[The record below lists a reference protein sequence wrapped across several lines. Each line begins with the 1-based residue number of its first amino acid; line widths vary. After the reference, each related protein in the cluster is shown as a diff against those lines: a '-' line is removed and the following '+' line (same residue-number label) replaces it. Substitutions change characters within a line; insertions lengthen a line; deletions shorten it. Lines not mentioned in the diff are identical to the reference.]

1 MIAKELLNPKS
12 IVICGVSSDVHKPG
26 GKALKNLLESPFKGQ
41 VYAVNPK
48 ETEVQGVKCYAKV
61 DDLPQVDCAILCI
74 AAKFCTQTV
83 DVLAKEKGTKGFI
96 IISAGFS
103 EENAEGAAIEKHI
116 VDTINSVGGSLIGPN
131 CTGFLNTNYAGCFD
145 TPIPT
150 LDPKGVDFI
159 TGSGATAV
167 FIKEY
172 GMSNGLKFNSVWAV
186 GNSAQLGIEDVL
198 EHLDETFDPER
209 SSRVIMLYMEK
220 IGDPQRLLKHSRSLI
235 NKGCHIAAIK
245 SGGSVAGSR
254 AASSHTGALATNDA
268 AVDALFRKAGIVR
281 CQNRQELT
289 TVCAVFMYPELK
301 GNRCAVVTHAG
312 GPAVML
318 TDVLS
323 NGGMEVPSLKEHPKA
338 PELLSKLFA
347 GSSVGNPIDFLATG
361 TAEQLGYILDAVEN
375 DFDEIDFSVVIFGSP
390 GLFSNKEVYDLLD
403 QKMRTCKKPIFPVL
417 PSIINVKEEIEDFI
431 AKGNINFP
439 EECVLGN
446 AICKIYNT
454 PKPKTGIVE
463 SLPIDKLIISP
474 ANEPANEPDKDAVA
488 AVAESIRQ
496 WGMLSPITVSPKD
509 GNYRVVAGA
518 KRVRAAA
525 LAGMKEIMAYIQE
538 DAAVSDQPDI
548 DVVRIRKT
556 VERCKDGYMEIADYN
571 ELLDAAGI
579 SRKKSVEVSNKED
592 ALAFAKEVG
601 CSKDVPLVM
610 KVVGPLHKSDVGGVT
625 LGVKDLDT
633 VAREFDRLI
642 VIPETYAVEMY
653 PMLDG
658 TDVYIGAIRDPKFG
672 HQVFFGLGGI
682 FIEVLKDVESVL
694 VPTNKEE
701 VLKKLKNLKGYKIL
715 EGVRGQEGVNLDLYA
730 DQIVRVSALVQ
741 AAPEIAEMDLNPLLG
756 NPRYVTAVDARIRLE
771 K

>member
-1 MIAKELLNPKS
+1 MIARELLNPKS
-12 IVICGVSSDVHKPG
+12 IVVCGASSDIHKPG
-26 GKALKNLLESPFKGQ
+26 GKALKNLLESPFRGP

-48 ETEVQGVKCYAKV
+48 ETMVQGVPCYASV
-61 DDLPQVDCAILCI
+61 NELPQVECAILCI
-74 AAKFCTQTV
+74 AAKFCAQTV
-83 DVLAKEKGTKGFI
+83 DVLAKEKGCKGFI

-103 EENAEGAAIEKHI
+103 EENHEGALIEKHI

-131 CTGFLNTNYAGCFD
+131 CTGFLNVNYAGCFD
-145 TPIPT
+145 TPIPN

-172 GMSNGLKFNSVWAV
+172 GISNGLKFNSVWAV

-198 EHLDETFDPER
+198 EHLDETFDPVN

-220 IGDPQRLLKHSRSLI
+220 IGDPQRLLKHSRNLI

-245 SGGSVAGSR
+245 SGGSAAGSR

-281 CQNRQELT
+281 CHNRQELT
-289 TVCAVFMYPELK
+289 TVCGVFMYPEIK
-301 GNRCAVVTHAG
+301 GKRCAVITHAG

-323 NGGMEVPSLKEHPKA
+323 NGGMEVPPLKDHPA
-338 PELLSKLFA
+338 SPALLAKLFG

-361 TAEQLGYILDAVEN
+361 TAEQLGYIIDTVEN
-375 DFDEIDFSVVIFGSP
+375 EYTDIDFSVVIFGSP

-403 QKMRTCKKPIFPVL
+403 EKMKTCKKPIFPVL
-417 PSIINVKEEIEDFI
+417 PSIINVKDEINDFI
-431 AKGNINFP
+431 AKGRINFP

-446 AICKIYNT
+446 AICKIYHT
-454 PKPKTGIVE
+454 PKPQPEHVE
-463 SLPIDKLIISP
+463 LP
-474 ANEPANEPDKDAVA
+474 E
-488 AVAESIRQ
+488 
-496 WGMLSPITVSPKD
+496 
-509 GNYRVVAGA
+509 
-518 KRVRAAA
+518 
-525 LAGMKEIMAYIQE
+525 
-538 DAAVSDQPDI
+538 I
-548 DVVRIRKT
+548 DVARIRKT
-556 VERCKDGYMEIADYN
+556 IDRCKSGYLEIADYN

-579 SRKKSVEVSNKED
+579 SRKKSVEVSKKED

-633 VAREFDRLI
+633 VAKEFDRLI

-658 TDVYIGAIRDPKFG
+658 TDVYIGAIKDAKFG
-672 HQVFFGLGGI
+672 HQIFFGLGGI
-682 FIEVLKDVESVL
+682 FIEVLKDVQSALAPITADEA
-694 VPTNKEE
+694 KEM
-701 VLKKLKNLKGYKIL
+701 LKQLKGYKIL
-715 EGVRGQEGVNLDLYA
+715 QGVRGQEGVNLDLYA
-730 DQIVRVSALVQ
+730 DQVARVSALVQ

-756 NPRYVTAVDARIRLE
+756 NPRYVTAVDARIRIE

>member
-1 MIAKELLNPKS
+1 MIAKELLNPRS
-12 IVICGVSSDVHKPG
+12 IVICGASSDVHKPG
-26 GKALKNLLESPFKGQ
+26 GKSLKNLLESPFKGQ

-74 AAKFCTQTV
+74 AAKFCAQTV
-83 DVLAKEKGTKGFI
+83 DVLAKEKGCKGFI
-96 IISAGFS
+96 IVSAGFS
-103 EENAEGAAIEKHI
+103 EESHEGAEIEKHI

-131 CTGFLNTNYAGCFD
+131 CTGFLNVNYAGCFD
-145 TPIPT
+145 TPIPP

-198 EHLDETFDPER
+198 EHLDETFDPEK
-209 SSRVIMLYMEK
+209 SSHVIMLYMEK

-245 SGGSVAGSR
+245 SGGSAAGSR

-289 TVCAVFMYPELK
+289 TVCGVFMYPELK
-301 GNRCAVVTHAG
+301 GKRCAVITHAG

-323 NGGMEVPSLKEHPKA
+323 NGGMEVPSLKDHPA
-338 PELLSKLFA
+338 SPALLEKLFG

-361 TAEQLGYILDAVEN
+361 TAEQLGYIIDTVEN
-375 DFDEIDFSVVIFGSP
+375 EYTDIDFSVVIFGSP

-417 PSIINVKEEIEDFI
+417 PSIINVKDEINDFI

-446 AICKIYNT
+446 AIVKVYNT
-454 PKPKTGIVE
+454 PKPQPENVE
-463 SLPIDKLIISP
+463 LP
-474 ANEPANEPDKDAVA
+474 A
-488 AVAESIRQ
+488 
-496 WGMLSPITVSPKD
+496 
-509 GNYRVVAGA
+509 
-518 KRVRAAA
+518 
-525 LAGMKEIMAYIQE
+525 
-538 DAAVSDQPDI
+538 I
-548 DVVRIRKT
+548 DVARIRKT
-556 VERCKDGYMEIADYN
+556 VERCKNGYMEIADYN

-579 SRKKSVEVSNKED
+579 SRKKSVEVSKKED

-633 VAREFDRLI
+633 VAKEFDRLI

-658 TDVYIGAIRDPKFG
+658 TDVYIGAIRDEKFG
-672 HQVFFGLGGI
+672 HQIFFGLGGI
-682 FIEVLKDVESVL
+682 FIEVLKDVQSALAPITAAEA
-694 VPTNKEE
+694 KEM
-701 VLKKLKNLKGYKIL
+701 LKQLKGYKIL

-730 DQIVRVSALVQ
+730 EQVARVSALVQ

>member
-1 MIAKELLNPKS
+1 MIAKELLNPRS
-12 IVICGVSSDVHKPG
+12 IVICGASSDIHKPG
-26 GKALKNLLESPFKGQ
+26 GKSLKNLLESPFKGQ
-41 VYAVNPK
+41 IYAVNPK

-61 DDLPQVDCAILCI
+61 DDLPQVDCALLCI
-74 AAKFCTQTV
+74 AAKFCAQTV
-83 DVLAKEKGTKGFI
+83 DVLAKEKGCKGFI

-103 EENAEGAAIEKHI
+103 EESHEGALIEKHI

-131 CTGFLNTNYAGCFD
+131 CTGFLNVNYAGCFD
-145 TPIPT
+145 TPIPP
-150 LDPKGVDFI
+150 LNPKGVDFI

-172 GMSNGLKFNSVWAV
+172 GMSNGLQFNSVWAV

-198 EHLDETFDPER
+198 EHLDETFDPEK

-245 SGGSVAGSR
+245 SGGSAAGQR

-281 CQNRQELT
+281 CHNRQELT
-289 TVCAVFMYPELK
+289 TVCGVFMHPEIK
-301 GNRCAVVTHAG
+301 GKRCAVITHAG

-323 NGGMEVPSLKEHPKA
+323 NGGMEVPSLKDHPA
-338 PELLSKLFA
+338 IPALLEKLFG

-361 TAEQLGYILDAVEN
+361 TAEQLGYIIDTVEN
-375 DFDEIDFSVVIFGSP
+375 EYNEIDFSVVIFGSP

-403 QKMRTCKKPIFPVL
+403 QKMKTCKKPIFPVL
-417 PSIINVKEEIEDFI
+417 PSIINVKDEIEDFI
-431 AKGNINFP
+431 AKGRINFP

-446 AICKIYNT
+446 AICKVYNT
-454 PKPKTGIVE
+454 PKPQPEHVE
-463 SLPIDKLIISP
+463 LPK
-474 ANEPANEPDKDAVA
+474 
-488 AVAESIRQ
+488 
-496 WGMLSPITVSPKD
+496 
-509 GNYRVVAGA
+509 
-518 KRVRAAA
+518 
-525 LAGMKEIMAYIQE
+525 
-538 DAAVSDQPDI
+538 I
-548 DVVRIRKT
+548 DVARIRKT
-556 VERCKDGYMEIADYN
+556 IDRCKDGYLEIADYN

-579 SRKKSVEVSNKED
+579 SRKKSVEVSKKED

-601 CSKDVPLVM
+601 CGKDTPLVM

-633 VAREFDRLI
+633 VSKEFDRLMAI
-642 VIPETYAVEMY
+642 KDTYAVEMY

-658 TDVYIGAIRDPKFG
+658 TDVYIGAIKDPKFG
-672 HQVFFGLGGI
+672 HQIFFGLGGI
-682 FIEVLKDVESVL
+682 FIEVLKDVQSALAPITADEA
-694 VPTNKEE
+694 KEM
-701 VLKKLKNLKGYKIL
+701 LKQLKGYKIL
-715 EGVRGQEGVNLDLYA
+715 QGVRGQEGVNLDLYA
-730 DQIVRVSALVQ
+730 DQVARVSALVQ

-756 NPRYVTAVDARIRLE
+756 NPRYVTAVDARIRIE

>member
-1 MIAKELLNPKS
+1 MINPKLLNPQS
-12 IVICGVSSDVHKPG
+12 IVVCGASSDIHKPG
-26 GKALKNLLESPFKGQ
+26 GKALKNLLESAFNGQ

-74 AAKFCTQTV
+74 AAKFCAQTV
-83 DVLAKEKGTKGFI
+83 DVLTQQKGTKGFI

-103 EENAEGAAIEKHI
+103 EENEEGAAIEKHI
-116 VDTINSVGGSLIGPN
+116 VDAINAVGGSLIGPN
-131 CTGFLNTNYAGCFD
+131 CTGFLNTNYSGCFD
-145 TPIPT
+145 TPIPK

-198 EHLDETFDPER
+198 EHLDESFDPEK
-209 SSRVIMLYMEK
+209 SSHVIMLYMEK
-220 IGDPQRLLKHSRSLI
+220 IGDPMRLLKHSRSLI

-245 SGGSVAGSR
+245 SGGSAAGSR

-268 AVDALFRKAGIVR
+268 AVDALFQKAGIVR

-289 TVCAVFMYPELK
+289 TVCGVFMHPEIK
-301 GNRCAVVTHAG
+301 GNRCAVITHAG

-323 NGGMEVPSLKEHPKA
+323 NGGIEVPPLKDHPA
-338 PELLSKLFA
+338 SPALLAKLFG

-361 TAEQLGYILDAVEN
+361 TAEQLGYIIDTVEN
-375 DFDEIDFSVVIFGSP
+375 EYDEIDFSVVIFGSP

-403 QKMRTCKKPIFPVL
+403 EKMKTCKKPIFPVL
-417 PSIINVKEEIEDFI
+417 PSIINVKQEIEDFI
-431 AKGNINFP
+431 AKGRINFP

-446 AICKIYNT
+446 ALVKVYNT
-454 PKPKTGIVE
+454 PKPQPEHVE
-463 SLPIDKLIISP
+463 LPQVD
-474 ANEPANEPDKDAVA
+474 VA
-488 AVAESIRQ
+488 
-496 WGMLSPITVSPKD
+496 
-509 GNYRVVAGA
+509 
-518 KRVRAAA
+518 
-525 LAGMKEIMAYIQE
+525 
-538 DAAVSDQPDI
+538 
-548 DVVRIRKT
+548 RIRAT
-556 VERCKDGYMEIADYN
+556 VDRCKDGYMEIADYN

-579 SRKKSVEVSNKED
+579 SRKKSVEVSKKED

-633 VAREFDRLI
+633 VAKEFDRLI

-658 TDVYIGAIRDPKFG
+658 TDVYIGAIRDDKFG
-672 HQVFFGLGGI
+672 HQIFFGLGGI
-682 FIEVLKDVESVL
+682 FIEVLKDVQSALAPITAAEA
-694 VPTNKEE
+694 KEM
-701 VLKKLKNLKGYKIL
+701 LTKLRGYKIL
-715 EGVRGQEGVNLDLYA
+715 QGVRGQEPVNLDLYA
-730 DQIVRVSALVQ
+730 DQIARVSALVQ

>member
-1 MIAKELLNPKS
+1 MINPKLLNPQS
-12 IVICGVSSDVHKPG
+12 IVVCGASSDIHKPG
-26 GKALKNLLESPFKGQ
+26 GKSLKNLLESPFKGQ
-41 VYAVNPK
+41 IYAVNPK

-74 AAKFCTQTV
+74 AAKFCAQTV
-83 DVLAKEKGTKGFI
+83 DVLAKEKGCRGFI
-96 IISAGFS
+96 IVSAGFS
-103 EENAEGAAIEKHI
+103 EESHEGAEIEKHI

-131 CTGFLNTNYAGCFD
+131 CTGFLNVNYAGCFD

-150 LDPKGVDFI
+150 LDPHGVDFI

-198 EHLDETFDPER
+198 EHLDETFDPEK

-220 IGDPQRLLKHSRSLI
+220 IGDPQRLLKHSRNLI

-245 SGGSVAGSR
+245 SGGSAAGSR

-268 AVDALFRKAGIVR
+268 AVDALFQKAGIVR
-281 CQNRQELT
+281 CHNRQELT
-289 TVCAVFMYPELK
+289 TVCGVFMHPEIK
-301 GNRCAVVTHAG
+301 GKRCAVITHAG

-323 NGGMEVPSLKEHPKA
+323 NGGMEVPSLKDHPA
-338 PELLSKLFA
+338 SPALLAKLFG

-361 TAEQLGYILDAVEN
+361 TAEQLGYIIDTVEN
-375 DFDEIDFSVVIFGSP
+375 EYTDIDFSVVIFGSP

-403 QKMRTCKKPIFPVL
+403 EKMKTCKKPIFPVL
-417 PSIINVKEEIEDFI
+417 PSIINVKDEINDFI
-431 AKGNINFP
+431 AKGRINFP

-446 AICKIYNT
+446 AICKVYNT
-454 PKPKTGIVE
+454 PKPQPEHVE
-463 SLPIDKLIISP
+463 LP
-474 ANEPANEPDKDAVA
+474 
-488 AVAESIRQ
+488 Q
-496 WGMLSPITVSPKD
+496 
-509 GNYRVVAGA
+509 
-518 KRVRAAA
+518 
-525 LAGMKEIMAYIQE
+525 
-538 DAAVSDQPDI
+538 I
-548 DVVRIRKT
+548 DVARIRKT
-556 VERCKDGYMEIADYN
+556 IDKCDNGYMEIADYN

-579 SRKKSVEVSNKED
+579 SRKKSVEVSQKED

-625 LGVKDLDT
+625 LNVKDLDT
-633 VAREFDRLI
+633 VSKEFDRLMAI
-642 VIPETYAVEMY
+642 KDTYAVEMY

-658 TDVYIGAIRDPKFG
+658 TDVYIGAIRDDKFG
-672 HQVFFGLGGI
+672 HQIFFGLGGI
-682 FIEVLKDVESVL
+682 FIEVLKDVQSALAPITADEA
-694 VPTNKEE
+694 KEM
-701 VLKKLKNLKGYKIL
+701 LTKLRGYKIL
-715 EGVRGQEGVNLDLYA
+715 QGVRGQEAVNIDLYA
-730 DQIVRVSALVQ
+730 DQIARISALVQ

>member
-1 MIAKELLNPKS
+1 MINPKLLNPQS
-12 IVICGVSSDVHKPG
+12 IVVCGASSDIHKPG
-26 GKALKNLLESPFKGQ
+26 GKALKNLLESAFKGQ

-74 AAKFCTQTV
+74 AAKFCAQTV
-83 DVLAKEKGTKGFI
+83 DVLTQQKGTKGFI

-103 EENAEGAAIEKHI
+103 EENEEGAAIEKHI
-116 VDTINSVGGSLIGPN
+116 VDAINAVGGSLIGPN
-131 CTGFLNTNYAGCFD
+131 CTGFLNTNYSGCFD
-145 TPIPT
+145 TPIPK

-198 EHLDETFDPER
+198 EHLDESFDPEK
-209 SSRVIMLYMEK
+209 SSHVIMLYMEK

-245 SGGSVAGSR
+245 SGGSAAGSR

-268 AVDALFRKAGIVR
+268 AVDALFQKAGIVR

-289 TVCAVFMYPELK
+289 TVCGVFMHPELK
-301 GNRCAVVTHAG
+301 GKRCAVITHAG

-323 NGGMEVPSLKEHPKA
+323 NGGMEVPPLKDHPA
-338 PELLSKLFA
+338 SPALLAKLFG

-361 TAEQLGYILDAVEN
+361 TAEQLGYIIDTVEN
-375 DFDEIDFSVVIFGSP
+375 EYDEIDFSVVIFGSP

-403 QKMRTCKKPIFPVL
+403 EKMKTCKKPIFPVL
-417 PSIINVKEEIEDFI
+417 PSIINVKDEINDFI
-431 AKGNINFP
+431 AKGRINFP

-446 AICKIYNT
+446 ALVKVYNT
-454 PKPKTGIVE
+454 PKPQPEHVE
-463 SLPIDKLIISP
+463 LPKVD
-474 ANEPANEPDKDAVA
+474 VA
-488 AVAESIRQ
+488 
-496 WGMLSPITVSPKD
+496 
-509 GNYRVVAGA
+509 
-518 KRVRAAA
+518 
-525 LAGMKEIMAYIQE
+525 
-538 DAAVSDQPDI
+538 
-548 DVVRIRKT
+548 RIRAT
-556 VERCKDGYMEIADYN
+556 VDRCKDGYMEIADYN

-579 SRKKSVEVSNKED
+579 SRKKSVEVSKKED

-633 VAREFDRLI
+633 VAKEFDRLI

-672 HQVFFGLGGI
+672 HQIFFGLGGI
-682 FIEVLKDVESVL
+682 FIEVLKDVQSALAPITAAEA
-694 VPTNKEE
+694 KEM
-701 VLKKLKNLKGYKIL
+701 LTKLRGYKIL
-715 EGVRGQEGVNLDLYA
+715 QGVRGQEPVNLDLYA
-730 DQIVRVSALVQ
+730 DQIARVSALVQ

>member
-1 MIAKELLNPKS
+1 MIAKELLNPRS
-12 IVICGVSSDVHKPG
+12 IVICGASSDIHKPG
-26 GKALKNLLESPFKGQ
+26 GKALKNLLESNFKGP

-48 ETEVQGVKCYAKV
+48 ETEVQGIKCFTKV
-61 DDLPQVDCAILCI
+61 EDLPQVDCAILCI
-74 AAKFCTQTV
+74 AAKFCAQTV
-83 DVLAKEKGTKGFI
+83 DVLTQQKGTKGFI
-96 IISAGFS
+96 IVSAGFS

-116 VDTINSVGGSLIGPN
+116 VDSINA
-131 CTGFLNTNYAGCFD
+131 FLNTNYSGCFD
-145 TPIPT
+145 TPIPK

-172 GMSNGLKFNSVWAV
+172 GMTNGLKFNSVWAV

-198 EHLDETFDPER
+198 EHLDETFDPEK
-209 SSRVIMLYMEK
+209 SSHVIMLYMEK
-220 IGDPQRLLKHSRSLI
+220 VGDPQRLLKHSRSLI

-245 SGGSVAGSR
+245 SGGSAAGSR

-289 TVCAVFMYPELK
+289 TVCGVFMYPEIK
-301 GNRCAVVTHAG
+301 GNRCAVITHAG

-323 NGGMEVPSLKEHPKA
+323 NNGIEVPSLKEHPA
-338 PELLSKLFA
+338 SPALLEKLFG

-361 TAEQLGYILDAVEN
+361 TAEQLGYIIDTVEN
-375 DFDEIDFSVVIFGSP
+375 EYTDIDFSVVIFGSP
-390 GLFSNKEVYDLLD
+390 GLFSNREVYALLNE
-403 QKMRTCKKPIFPVL
+403 KMKTCKKPIFPVL
-417 PSIINVKEEIEDFI
+417 PSIINVKDEIQEFI
-431 AKGNINFP
+431 DMGNINFP

-446 AICKIYNT
+446 AICKVYNT
-454 PKPKTGIVE
+454 PKPQPENVE
-463 SLPIDKLIISP
+463 QP
-474 ANEPANEPDKDAVA
+474 A
-488 AVAESIRQ
+488 
-496 WGMLSPITVSPKD
+496 
-509 GNYRVVAGA
+509 
-518 KRVRAAA
+518 
-525 LAGMKEIMAYIQE
+525 
-538 DAAVSDQPDI
+538 I
-548 DVVRIRKT
+548 DVARIRKT
-556 VERCKDGYMEIADYN
+556 VDRCKDGYMEIADYN

-579 SRKKSVEVSNKED
+579 SRKKSVEVSKVED
-592 ALAFAKEVG
+592 AIAFAKEVG

-625 LGVKDLDT
+625 LGVKDLAT
-633 VAREFDRLI
+633 VEKEFNRLI

-672 HQVFFGLGGI
+672 HQIFFGLGGI
-682 FIEVLKDVESVL
+682 FIEVLKDVQSALAPISAAEA
-694 VPTNKEE
+694 KEA
-701 VLKKLKNLKGYKIL
+701 LTKLRGYKIL
-715 EGVRGQEGVNLDLYA
+715 QGVRGQEAVNLDLYA
-730 DQIVRVSALVQ
+730 DQIARVSALVQ

>member
-12 IVICGVSSDVHKPG
+12 IVVCGASSDIHKPG
-26 GKALKNLLESPFKGQ
+26 GKALKNLLESPFEGP

-74 AAKFCTQTV
+74 AAKFCAQTV
-83 DVLAKEKGTKGFI
+83 DVLALQKGCKGFI

-103 EENAEGAAIEKHI
+103 EESHEGALVEQHI

-131 CTGFLNTNYAGCFD
+131 CTGFLNVNYAGCFD

-150 LDPKGVDFI
+150 LDPHGVDFI

-172 GMSNGLKFNSVWAV
+172 GISNGLKFNSVWAV

-198 EHLDETFDPER
+198 EHLDETFDPEK

-220 IGDPQRLLKHSRSLI
+220 IGDPQRLLKHSRNLI

-245 SGGSVAGSR
+245 SGGSAAGSR

-281 CQNRQELT
+281 CHNRQELT
-289 TVCAVFMYPELK
+289 TVCGVFMYPEIK
-301 GNRCAVVTHAG
+301 GNRCAVITHAG

-323 NGGMEVPSLKEHPKA
+323 DGGMEVPSLKDHPA
-338 PELLSKLFA
+338 SPALLAKLFG

-361 TAEQLGYILDAVEN
+361 TAEQLGYIIDTVEN
-375 DFDEIDFSVVIFGSP
+375 EYDEIDFSVVIFGSP

-403 QKMRTCKKPIFPVL
+403 EKMKTCKKPIFPVL
-417 PSIINVKEEIEDFI
+417 PSIINVKDEINDFI
-431 AKGNINFP
+431 AKGRINFP
-439 EECVLGN
+439 EECVLGH
-446 AICKIYNT
+446 ALCKVYNT
-454 PKPKTGIVE
+454 PKPQPEHVE
-463 SLPIDKLIISP
+463 LP
-474 ANEPANEPDKDAVA
+474 
-488 AVAESIRQ
+488 Q
-496 WGMLSPITVSPKD
+496 
-509 GNYRVVAGA
+509 
-518 KRVRAAA
+518 
-525 LAGMKEIMAYIQE
+525 
-538 DAAVSDQPDI
+538 I
-548 DVVRIRKT
+548 DVARIRRT
-556 VERCKDGYMEIADYN
+556 IDRCKSGYLEIADYN

-579 SRKKSVEVSNKED
+579 SRKKSVEVSKKED

-633 VAREFDRLI
+633 VAKEFDRLI

-658 TDVYIGAIRDPKFG
+658 TDVYIGAIKDAKFG

-682 FIEVLKDVESVL
+682 FIEVLKDVQSALAPITAGEA
-694 VPTNKEE
+694 KEM
-701 VLKKLKNLKGYKIL
+701 LKQLKGYKIL
-715 EGVRGQEGVNLDLYA
+715 QGVRGQEGVNLDLYA
-730 DQIVRVSALVQ
+730 DQVARVSALVQ

-756 NPRYVTAVDARIRLE
+756 NPRYVTAVDARIRIE

>member
-1 MIAKELLNPKS
+1 
-12 IVICGVSSDVHKPG
+12 
-26 GKALKNLLESPFKGQ
+26 
-41 VYAVNPK
+41 
-48 ETEVQGVKCYAKV
+48 VKCYAKV

-74 AAKFCTQTV
+74 AAKFCAQTV
-83 DVLAKEKGTKGFI
+83 DVLAKEKGCKGFI
-96 IISAGFS
+96 IVSAGFS
-103 EENAEGAAIEKHI
+103 EESHEGAEVEKHI

-131 CTGFLNTNYAGCFD
+131 CTGFLNVNYAGCFD

-150 LDPKGVDFI
+150 LDPHGVDFI

-172 GMSNGLKFNSVWAV
+172 GISNGLKFNSVWAV

-198 EHLDETFDPER
+198 EHLDETFDPVK

-245 SGGSVAGSR
+245 SGGSAAGSR

-281 CQNRQELT
+281 CHNRQELT
-289 TVCAVFMYPELK
+289 TVCGVFMHPEIK
-301 GNRCAVVTHAG
+301 GKRCAVITHAG

-323 NGGMEVPSLKEHPKA
+323 NGGMEVPSLKDHPA
-338 PELLSKLFA
+338 SPALLAKLFG

-361 TAEQLGYILDAVEN
+361 TAEQLGYIIDTVEN
-375 DFDEIDFSVVIFGSP
+375 EYDEIDFSVVIFGSP

-403 QKMRTCKKPIFPVL
+403 EKMKTCKKPIFPVL
-417 PSIINVKEEIEDFI
+417 PSIINVKDEINDFI
-431 AKGNINFP
+431 AKGRINFP

-446 AICKIYNT
+446 ALCKVYNT
-454 PKPKTGIVE
+454 PKPQPEHVE
-463 SLPIDKLIISP
+463 LPK
-474 ANEPANEPDKDAVA
+474 
-488 AVAESIRQ
+488 
-496 WGMLSPITVSPKD
+496 
-509 GNYRVVAGA
+509 
-518 KRVRAAA
+518 
-525 LAGMKEIMAYIQE
+525 
-538 DAAVSDQPDI
+538 I
-548 DVVRIRKT
+548 DVARIRKT
-556 VERCKDGYMEIADYN
+556 IDRCKSGYLEIADYN

-579 SRKKSVEVSNKED
+579 SRKKSVEVSKKED

-633 VAREFDRLI
+633 VAKEFDRLI

-658 TDVYIGAIRDPKFG
+658 TDVYIGAIKDAKFG
-672 HQVFFGLGGI
+672 HQIFFGLGGI
-682 FIEVLKDVESVL
+682 FIEVLKDVQSALAPITADEA
-694 VPTNKEE
+694 KEM
-701 VLKKLKNLKGYKIL
+701 LKQLKGYKIL
-715 EGVRGQEGVNLDLYA
+715 QGVRGQEGVNLDLYA
-730 DQIVRVSALVQ
+730 DQVARVSALVQ

-756 NPRYVTAVDARIRLE
+756 NPRYVTAVDARIRIE

>member
-1 MIAKELLNPKS
+1 M
-12 IVICGVSSDVHKPG
+12 VCGASSDIHKPG
-26 GKALKNLLESPFKGQ
+26 GKALKNLLESNFKGP

-48 ETEVQGVKCYAKV
+48 ETEVQGIKCYAKV
-61 DDLPQVDCAILCI
+61 EDLPQVDCAILCI
-74 AAKFCTQTV
+74 AAKFCAQTV
-83 DVLAKEKGTKGFI
+83 DVLTQQKGTKGFI
-96 IISAGFS
+96 IVSAGFS

-116 VDTINSVGGSLIGPN
+116 VDSINAVGGSLIGPN
-131 CTGFLNTNYAGCFD
+131 CTGFLNTNYSGCFD
-145 TPIPT
+145 TPIPK

-172 GMSNGLKFNSVWAV
+172 GMTNGLKFNSVWAV

-198 EHLDETFDPER
+198 EHLDETFDPEK
-209 SSRVIMLYMEK
+209 SSHVIMLYMEK
-220 IGDPQRLLKHSRSLI
+220 VGDPQRLLKHSRSLI

-245 SGGSVAGSR
+245 SGGSAAGSR

-289 TVCAVFMYPELK
+289 TVCGVFMYPEIK
-301 GNRCAVVTHAG
+301 GNRCAVITHAG

-323 NGGMEVPSLKEHPKA
+323 NNGIEVPSLKEHPA
-338 PELLSKLFA
+338 SPALLEKLFG

-361 TAEQLGYILDAVEN
+361 TAEQLGYIIDTVEN
-375 DFDEIDFSVVIFGSP
+375 EYTDIDFSVVIFGSP
-390 GLFSNKEVYDLLD
+390 GLFSNREVYALLNE
-403 QKMRTCKKPIFPVL
+403 KMKTCKKPIFPVL
-417 PSIINVKEEIEDFI
+417 PSIINVKDEIQEFI
-431 AKGNINFP
+431 DMGNINFP

-446 AICKIYNT
+446 AICKVYNT
-454 PKPKTGIVE
+454 PKPQPENVE
-463 SLPIDKLIISP
+463 QP
-474 ANEPANEPDKDAVA
+474 A
-488 AVAESIRQ
+488 
-496 WGMLSPITVSPKD
+496 
-509 GNYRVVAGA
+509 
-518 KRVRAAA
+518 
-525 LAGMKEIMAYIQE
+525 
-538 DAAVSDQPDI
+538 I
-548 DVVRIRKT
+548 DVARIRKT
-556 VERCKDGYMEIADYN
+556 VDRCKDGYMEIADYN

-579 SRKKSVEVSNKED
+579 SRKKSVEVSKVED
-592 ALAFAKEVG
+592 AIAFAKEVG

-625 LGVKDLDT
+625 LGVKDLAT
-633 VAREFDRLI
+633 VEKEFNRLI

-672 HQVFFGLGGI
+672 HQIFFGLGGI
-682 FIEVLKDVESVL
+682 FIEVLKDVQSALAPISAAEA
-694 VPTNKEE
+694 KEA
-701 VLKKLKNLKGYKIL
+701 LTKLRGYKIL
-715 EGVRGQEGVNLDLYA
+715 QGVRGQEAVNLDLYA
-730 DQIVRVSALVQ
+730 DQIARVSALVQ

>member
-1 MIAKELLNPKS
+1 MIAKELLNPRS
-12 IVICGVSSDVHKPG
+12 IVICGASSDIHKPG
-26 GKALKNLLESPFKGQ
+26 GKSLKNLLESPFKGKI
-41 VYAVNPK
+41 YAVNPK

-61 DDLPQVDCAILCI
+61 DDLPEQVDCALLCI
-74 AAKFCTQTV
+74 AAKFCAQTV
-83 DVLAKEKGTKGFI
+83 DVLAKEKGCKGFI

-103 EENAEGAAIEKHI
+103 EESHEGAEIEKHI

-131 CTGFLNTNYAGCFD
+131 CTGFLNVNYAGCFD
-145 TPIPT
+145 TPIPP

-198 EHLDETFDPER
+198 EHLDETFDPEK
-209 SSRVIMLYMEK
+209 SSHVIMLYMEK
-220 IGDPQRLLKHSRSLI
+220 IGDPQRLLNHSRSLI

-245 SGGSVAGSR
+245 SGNSAAGSR
-254 AASSHTGALATNDA
+254 AASSHTGALATSDV

-281 CQNRQELT
+281 CYNRQELT
-289 TVCAVFMYPELK
+289 TVCGVFMHPEIK

-323 NGGMEVPSLKEHPKA
+323 NGGMEVPSLKEHPASKA
-338 PELLSKLFA
+338 LLEKLFP

-375 DFDEIDFSVVIFGSP
+375 DYTDIDFSVVIFGSP

-403 QKMRTCKKPIFPVL
+403 EKMKTCKKPIFPVL
-417 PSIINVKEEIEDFI
+417 PSIINVKDEINDFI
-431 AKGNINFP
+431 AKGRINFP

-446 AICKIYNT
+446 AICKVYNT
-454 PKPKTGIVE
+454 PKPKMGNIE
-463 SLPIDKLIISP
+463 DLPIDKIMVSP
-474 ANEPANEPDKDAVA
+474 TDEPDKAEVA
-488 AVAESIRQ
+488 EVAESIREF
-496 WGMLSPITVSPKD
+496 GMLTPITVSPVD
-509 GNYRVVAGA
+509 GGYRLVKGI
-518 KRVRAAA
+518 KRLRAAS
-525 LAGMKEIMAYIQE
+525 LNGMTKIAAYVQE
-538 DAAVSDQPDI
+538 GLVAVDIPDI
-548 DVVRIRKT
+548 DVARIRRT
-556 VERCKDGYMEIADYN
+556 IDRCQSGYLEIADYN

-579 SRKKSVEVSNKED
+579 SRKKSVEVSKKED
-592 ALAFAKEVG
+592 AIAFAKEVG

-625 LGVKDLDT
+625 LNVKDLDT
-633 VAREFDRLI
+633 VSKEFDRLMAI
-642 VIPETYAVEMY
+642 KDTYAVEMY

-658 TDVYIGAIRDPKFG
+658 TDVYIGAIKDPKFG
-672 HQVFFGLGGI
+672 HQIFFGLGGI
-682 FIEVLKDVESVL
+682 FIEVLKDVQAALAPITADEA
-694 VPTNKEE
+694 KEM
-701 VLKKLKNLKGYKIL
+701 LKQLKGYKIL
-715 EGVRGQEGVNLDLYA
+715 QGVRGQEGVNLDLYA
-730 DQIVRVSALVQ
+730 DQIARVSALVQ

-756 NPRYVTAVDARIRLE
+756 NPRYVTAVDARIRIE

>member
-12 IVICGVSSDVHKPG
+12 IVICGASSDIHKPG
-26 GKALKNLLESPFKGQ
+26 GKSLKNLLESPFKGQ

-61 DDLPQVDCAILCI
+61 EDLPQVDCAILCI
-74 AAKFCTQTV
+74 AAKFCAQTV
-83 DVLAKEKGTKGFI
+83 DVLAKEKGCKGFI
-96 IISAGFS
+96 IVSAGFS

-131 CTGFLNTNYAGCFD
+131 CTGFLNVNYAGCFD
-145 TPIPT
+145 TPIPP

-198 EHLDETFDPER
+198 EHLDETFDPEK

-245 SGGSVAGSR
+245 SGGSAAGSR

-289 TVCAVFMYPELK
+289 TVCAVFMHPELK
-301 GNRCAVVTHAG
+301 GKRCAVVTHAG

-403 QKMRTCKKPIFPVL
+403 QKMKTCKKPIFPVL
-417 PSIINVKEEIEDFI
+417 PSIINVKDEINDFI
-431 AKGNINFP
+431 AKGRINFP

-446 AICKIYNT
+446 ALCKVYHT
-454 PKPKTGIVE
+454 PKPQPENVE
-463 SLPIDKLIISP
+463 VP
-474 ANEPANEPDKDAVA
+474 
-488 AVAESIRQ
+488 Q
-496 WGMLSPITVSPKD
+496 
-509 GNYRVVAGA
+509 
-518 KRVRAAA
+518 
-525 LAGMKEIMAYIQE
+525 
-538 DAAVSDQPDI
+538 I
-548 DVVRIRKT
+548 DVARIRKT

-579 SRKKSVEVSNKED
+579 SRKKSVEVSKKED

-633 VAREFDRLI
+633 VAKEFDRLI

-672 HQVFFGLGGI
+672 HQIFFGLGGI
-682 FIEVLKDVESVL
+682 FIEVLKDVQSALAPITAAEA
-694 VPTNKEE
+694 KEM
-701 VLKKLKNLKGYKIL
+701 LKQLKGYKIL
-715 EGVRGQEGVNLDLYA
+715 QGVRGQEGVNLDLYA
-730 DQIVRVSALVQ
+730 EQVARVSALVQ

>member
-1 MIAKELLNPKS
+1 MINPKLLNPQS
-12 IVICGVSSDVHKPG
+12 IVICGASSDIHKPG
-26 GKALKNLLESPFKGQ
+26 GKALKNLLESAFKGD

-74 AAKFCTQTV
+74 AAKFCAQTV
-83 DVLAKEKGTKGFI
+83 DVLAKEKGCRGFI
-96 IISAGFS
+96 IVSAGFS

-131 CTGFLNTNYAGCFD
+131 CTGFLNTNYSGCFD
-145 TPIPT
+145 TPIPK

-198 EHLDETFDPER
+198 EHLDETFDPEK
-209 SSRVIMLYMEK
+209 SSHVIMLYMEK
-220 IGDPQRLLKHSRSLI
+220 IGDPMRLLKHSRSLI
-235 NKGCHIAAIK
+235 NKGCKIAAIK
-245 SGGSVAGSR
+245 SGGSAAGSR

-268 AVDALFRKAGIVR
+268 AVDALFQKAGIVR
-281 CQNRQELT
+281 CHNRQELT
-289 TVCAVFMYPELK
+289 TVCGVFMHPELK
-301 GNRCAVVTHAG
+301 GNRCAVITHAG

-323 NGGMEVPSLKEHPKA
+323 NGGMEVPPLKDHPA
-338 PELLSKLFA
+338 SPALLAKLFG

-361 TAEQLGYILDAVEN
+361 TAEQLGYIIDTVEN
-375 DFDEIDFSVVIFGSP
+375 EYDEIDFSVVIFGSP

-403 QKMRTCKKPIFPVL
+403 EKMKTCKKPIFPVL
-417 PSIINVKEEIEDFI
+417 PSIINVKQEIEDFI
-431 AKGNINFP
+431 AKGRINFP

-446 AICKIYNT
+446 ALVKVWNT
-454 PKPKTGIVE
+454 PKPQPENVE
-463 SLPIDKLIISP
+463 LPK
-474 ANEPANEPDKDAVA
+474 
-488 AVAESIRQ
+488 
-496 WGMLSPITVSPKD
+496 
-509 GNYRVVAGA
+509 
-518 KRVRAAA
+518 
-525 LAGMKEIMAYIQE
+525 
-538 DAAVSDQPDI
+538 I
-548 DVVRIRKT
+548 DVARIRAT
-556 VERCKDGYMEIADYN
+556 VDRCKDGYMEIADYN

-579 SRKKSVEVSNKED
+579 SRKKSVEVSKKED

-633 VAREFDRLI
+633 VAKEFDRLI

-672 HQVFFGLGGI
+672 HQIFFGLGGI
-682 FIEVLKDVESVL
+682 FIEVLKDVQSALAPITAAEA
-694 VPTNKEE
+694 KEM
-701 VLKKLKNLKGYKIL
+701 LTKLRGYKIL
-715 EGVRGQEGVNLDLYA
+715 QGVRGQEPVNLDLYA
-730 DQIVRVSALVQ
+730 DQVARVSALVQ

>member
-12 IVICGVSSDVHKPG
+12 IVICGASSDIHKPG
-26 GKALKNLLESPFKGQ
+26 GKSLKNLLESPFKGQ
-41 VYAVNPK
+41 IYAVNPK

-61 DDLPQVDCAILCI
+61 DDLPQVDCALLCI
-74 AAKFCTQTV
+74 AAKFCAQTV
-83 DVLAKEKGTKGFI
+83 DVLAKEKGCKGFI

-103 EENAEGAAIEKHI
+103 EESHEGAEIEKHI

-131 CTGFLNTNYAGCFD
+131 CTGFLNVNYAGCFD
-145 TPIPT
+145 TPIPP
-150 LDPKGVDFI
+150 LNPKGVDFI

-172 GMSNGLKFNSVWAV
+172 GMSNGLQFNSVWAV

-198 EHLDETFDPER
+198 EHLDETFDPEK
-209 SSRVIMLYMEK
+209 SSHVIMLYMEK

-245 SGGSVAGSR
+245 SGNSAAGSR
-254 AASSHTGALATNDA
+254 AASSHTGALATSDA

-289 TVCAVFMYPELK
+289 TVCAVFMHPELK
-301 GNRCAVVTHAG
+301 GKRCAVVTHAG

-323 NGGMEVPSLKEHPKA
+323 NGGMEIPSLKEHPKA
-338 PELLSKLFA
+338 PELLSKLFG

-403 QKMRTCKKPIFPVL
+403 EKMKTCKKPIFPVL
-417 PSIINVKEEIEDFI
+417 PSIINVKDEINDFI
-431 AKGNINFP
+431 AKGRINFP

-446 AICKIYNT
+446 AICKVYNT
-454 PKPKTGIVE
+454 PKPQPEHVE
-463 SLPIDKLIISP
+463 LP
-474 ANEPANEPDKDAVA
+474 
-488 AVAESIRQ
+488 Q
-496 WGMLSPITVSPKD
+496 
-509 GNYRVVAGA
+509 
-518 KRVRAAA
+518 
-525 LAGMKEIMAYIQE
+525 
-538 DAAVSDQPDI
+538 I
-548 DVVRIRKT
+548 DVARIRKT
-556 VERCKDGYMEIADYN
+556 IDRCKSGYLEIADYN

-579 SRKKSVEVSNKED
+579 SRKKSVEVSKKED

-633 VAREFDRLI
+633 VAKEFDRLI

-658 TDVYIGAIRDPKFG
+658 LDVYIGAIKDAKFG
-672 HQVFFGLGGI
+672 HQIFFGLRGI
-682 FIEVLKDVESVL
+682 FIEVLKDVQSALAPITAAEA
-694 VPTNKEE
+694 KEM
-701 VLKKLKNLKGYKIL
+701 LKQLKGYKIL
-715 EGVRGQEGVNLDLYA
+715 EGVRGQEGVNIDLYA
-730 DQIVRVSALVQ
+730 DQVARVSALVQ

-756 NPRYVTAVDARIRLE
+756 NPRYVTAVDARIRIE

>member
-1 MIAKELLNPKS
+1 MINPKLLNPQS
-12 IVICGVSSDVHKPG
+12 IVVCGASSDIHKPG

-41 VYAVNPK
+41 IYAVNPK

-74 AAKFCTQTV
+74 AAKFCAQIV
-83 DVLAKEKGTKGFI
+83 DVLAKEKGCRGFI

-103 EENAEGAAIEKHI
+103 EESHEGAEIEKHI
-116 VDTINSVGGSLIGPN
+116 VETINSVGGSLIGPN
-131 CTGFLNTNYAGCFD
+131 CTGFLNVNYAGCFD
-145 TPIPT
+145 TPIPK

-198 EHLDETFDPER
+198 EHLDETFDPEK
-209 SSRVIMLYMEK
+209 SSHVIMLYMEK
-220 IGDPQRLLKHSRSLI
+220 IGDPQRLLKHSRNLI

-245 SGGSVAGSR
+245 SGGSAAGSR

-268 AVDALFRKAGIVR
+268 AVDALFQKAGIVR
-281 CQNRQELT
+281 CHNRQELT
-289 TVCAVFMYPELK
+289 TVCGVFMHPELK
-301 GNRCAVVTHAG
+301 GKRCAVITHAG

-323 NGGMEVPSLKEHPKA
+323 NGGMEVPPLKDHPA
-338 PELLSKLFA
+338 SPALLAKLFG

-361 TAEQLGYILDAVEN
+361 TAEQLGYIIDTVEN
-375 DFDEIDFSVVIFGSP
+375 EYDEIDFSVVIFGSP

-403 QKMRTCKKPIFPVL
+403 EKMKTCKKPIFPVL
-417 PSIINVKEEIEDFI
+417 PSIINVKDEINDFI
-431 AKGNINFP
+431 AKGRINFP

-446 AICKIYNT
+446 ALVKVYNT
-454 PKPKTGIVE
+454 PKPQPEHVE
-463 SLPIDKLIISP
+463 LP
-474 ANEPANEPDKDAVA
+474 
-488 AVAESIRQ
+488 R
-496 WGMLSPITVSPKD
+496 
-509 GNYRVVAGA
+509 
-518 KRVRAAA
+518 
-525 LAGMKEIMAYIQE
+525 
-538 DAAVSDQPDI
+538 I
-548 DVVRIRKT
+548 DVARIRKT
-556 VERCKDGYMEIADYN
+556 IDKCGNGYMEIADYN

-579 SRKKSVEVSNKED
+579 SRKKSVEVSQKED

-601 CSKDVPLVM
+601 CNKDVPLVM

-625 LGVKDLDT
+625 LNVKDLDT
-633 VAREFDRLI
+633 VSKEFDRLMAI
-642 VIPETYAVEMY
+642 KDTYAVEMY

-658 TDVYIGAIRDPKFG
+658 TDVYIGAIRDDKFG
-672 HQVFFGLGGI
+672 HQIFFGLGGI
-682 FIEVLKDVESVL
+682 FIEVLKDVQSALAPITAAEA
-694 VPTNKEE
+694 KEM
-701 VLKKLKNLKGYKIL
+701 LTKLRGYKIL
-715 EGVRGQEGVNLDLYA
+715 QGVRGQEPVNIDLYA
-730 DQIVRVSALVQ
+730 DQVARVSALVQ

>member
-1 MIAKELLNPKS
+1 MINPKLLNPQS
-12 IVICGVSSDVHKPG
+12 IVVCGASSDIHKPG

-41 VYAVNPK
+41 IYAVNPK

-74 AAKFCTQTV
+74 AAKFCAQTV
-83 DVLAKEKGTKGFI
+83 DVLAKEKGCRGFI

-103 EENAEGAAIEKHI
+103 EESHEGAEIEKHI
-116 VDTINSVGGSLIGPN
+116 VETINSVGGSLIGPN
-131 CTGFLNTNYAGCFD
+131 CTGFLNVNYAGCFD
-145 TPIPT
+145 TPIPK

-198 EHLDETFDPER
+198 EHLDETFDPEK
-209 SSRVIMLYMEK
+209 SSHVIMLYMEK
-220 IGDPQRLLKHSRSLI
+220 IGDPQRLLKHSRNLI

-245 SGGSVAGSR
+245 SGGSAAGSR

-268 AVDALFRKAGIVR
+268 AVDALFQKAGIVR
-281 CQNRQELT
+281 CHNRQELT
-289 TVCAVFMYPELK
+289 TVCGVFMHPELK
-301 GNRCAVVTHAG
+301 GKRCAVITHAG

-323 NGGMEVPSLKEHPKA
+323 NGGMEVPPLKDHPA
-338 PELLSKLFA
+338 SPALLAKLFG

-361 TAEQLGYILDAVEN
+361 TAEQLGYIIDTVEN
-375 DFDEIDFSVVIFGSP
+375 EYDEIDFSVVIFGSP

-403 QKMRTCKKPIFPVL
+403 EKMKTCKKPIFPVL
-417 PSIINVKEEIEDFI
+417 PSIINVKDEINDFI
-431 AKGNINFP
+431 AKGRINFP

-446 AICKIYNT
+446 ALVKVYNT
-454 PKPKTGIVE
+454 PKPQPEHVE
-463 SLPIDKLIISP
+463 LP
-474 ANEPANEPDKDAVA
+474 
-488 AVAESIRQ
+488 R
-496 WGMLSPITVSPKD
+496 
-509 GNYRVVAGA
+509 
-518 KRVRAAA
+518 
-525 LAGMKEIMAYIQE
+525 
-538 DAAVSDQPDI
+538 I
-548 DVVRIRKT
+548 DVARIRKT
-556 VERCKDGYMEIADYN
+556 IDKCGNGYMEIADYN

-579 SRKKSVEVSNKED
+579 SRKKSVEVSQKED

-601 CSKDVPLVM
+601 CNKDVPLVM

-625 LGVKDLDT
+625 LNVKDLDT
-633 VAREFDRLI
+633 VSKEFDRLMAI
-642 VIPETYAVEMY
+642 KDTYAVEMY

-658 TDVYIGAIRDPKFG
+658 TDVYIGAIRDDKFG
-672 HQVFFGLGGI
+672 HQIFFGLGGI
-682 FIEVLKDVESVL
+682 FIEVLKDVQSALAPITAAEA
-694 VPTNKEE
+694 KEM
-701 VLKKLKNLKGYKIL
+701 LTKLRGYKIL
-715 EGVRGQEGVNLDLYA
+715 QGVRGQEPVNIDLYA
-730 DQIVRVSALVQ
+730 DQVARVSALVQ

>member
-12 IVICGVSSDVHKPG
+12 IVVCGASSDIHKPG
-26 GKALKNLLESPFKGQ
+26 GKALKNLLESPFRGP

-48 ETEVQGVKCYAKV
+48 ETEVQGVKCYASV
-61 DDLPQVDCAILCI
+61 NELPHVDCAILCI
-74 AAKFCTQTV
+74 AAKFCAQTV
-83 DVLAKEKGTKGFI
+83 DVLAKEKGCKGFI

-103 EENAEGAAIEKHI
+103 EESHEGAEIEKHI
-116 VDTINSVGGSLIGPN
+116 VDTINSVGGNLIGPN
-131 CTGFLNTNYAGCFD
+131 CTGFLNVNYAGCFD

-150 LDPKGVDFI
+150 LDPHGVDFI

-172 GMSNGLKFNSVWAV
+172 GISNGLKFNSVWAV

-198 EHLDETFDPER
+198 EHLDETFDPEK

-245 SGGSVAGSR
+245 SGGSAAGSR

-281 CQNRQELT
+281 CNNRQELT
-289 TVCAVFMYPELK
+289 TVCGVFMHPEIK
-301 GNRCAVVTHAG
+301 GKRCAVITHAG

-323 NGGMEVPSLKEHPKA
+323 NGGMEVPPLKDHPA
-338 PELLSKLFA
+338 SAALLAKLFG

-361 TAEQLGYILDAVEN
+361 TAEQLGYIIDTVEN
-375 DFDEIDFSVVIFGSP
+375 EYTDIDFSVVIFGSP

-403 QKMRTCKKPIFPVL
+403 EKMKTCKKPIFPVL
-417 PSIINVKEEIEDFI
+417 PSIINVKDEINDFI
-431 AKGNINFP
+431 AKGRINFP

-446 AICKIYNT
+446 AICKVYHT
-454 PKPKTGIVE
+454 PKPQPEHVE
-463 SLPIDKLIISP
+463 LPK
-474 ANEPANEPDKDAVA
+474 
-488 AVAESIRQ
+488 
-496 WGMLSPITVSPKD
+496 
-509 GNYRVVAGA
+509 
-518 KRVRAAA
+518 
-525 LAGMKEIMAYIQE
+525 
-538 DAAVSDQPDI
+538 I
-548 DVVRIRKT
+548 DVARIRKT
-556 VERCKDGYMEIADYN
+556 IDRCKSGYLEIADYN

-579 SRKKSVEVSNKED
+579 SRKKSVEVSKKED

-633 VAREFDRLI
+633 VAKEFDRLI

-658 TDVYIGAIRDPKFG
+658 IDVYIGAIKDPKFG
-672 HQVFFGLGGI
+672 HQIFFGLGGI
-682 FIEVLKDVESVL
+682 FIEVLKDVQSALAPITADEA
-694 VPTNKEE
+694 KEM
-701 VLKKLKNLKGYKIL
+701 LKQLKGYKIL
-715 EGVRGQEGVNLDLYA
+715 QGVRGQEGVNLDLYA
-730 DQIVRVSALVQ
+730 DQVARVSALVQ

-756 NPRYVTAVDARIRLE
+756 NPRYVTAVDARIRIE

>member
-1 MIAKELLNPKS
+1 MIAKELLNPRS
-12 IVICGVSSDVHKPG
+12 IVICGASSDIHKPG
-26 GKALKNLLESPFKGQ
+26 GKALKNLLESNFSGP

-48 ETEVQGVKCYAKV
+48 ETEVQGIKCFAKV
-61 DDLPQVDCAILCI
+61 EDLPQVDCAILCI
-74 AAKFCTQTV
+74 AAKFCAQTV
-83 DVLAKEKGTKGFI
+83 DVLTQQKGTKGFI
-96 IISAGFS
+96 IVSAGFS

-116 VDTINSVGGSLIGPN
+116 VDSINAVGGSLIGPN
-131 CTGFLNTNYAGCFD
+131 CTGFLNTNYSGCFD
-145 TPIPT
+145 TPIPK

-172 GMSNGLKFNSVWAV
+172 GMTNGLKFNSVWAV

-198 EHLDETFDPER
+198 EHLDETFDPEK
-209 SSRVIMLYMEK
+209 SSHVIMLYMEK
-220 IGDPQRLLKHSRSLI
+220 VGDPQRLLKHSRSLI

-245 SGGSVAGSR
+245 SGGSAAGSR

-289 TVCAVFMYPELK
+289 TVCGVFMYPEIK
-301 GNRCAVVTHAG
+301 GNRCAVITHAG

-323 NGGMEVPSLKEHPKA
+323 NNGIEVPSLKEHPA
-338 PELLSKLFA
+338 SPALLEKLFG

-361 TAEQLGYILDAVEN
+361 TAEQLGYIIDTVEN
-375 DFDEIDFSVVIFGSP
+375 DYTDIDFSVVIFGSP
-390 GLFSNKEVYDLLD
+390 GLFSNREVYALLNE
-403 QKMRTCKKPIFPVL
+403 KMKTCKKPIFPVL
-417 PSIINVKEEIEDFI
+417 PSIINVKDEIQEFI
-431 AKGNINFP
+431 DMGNINFP

-446 AICKIYNT
+446 AICKVYNT
-454 PKPKTGIVE
+454 PKPQPENVE
-463 SLPIDKLIISP
+463 QP
-474 ANEPANEPDKDAVA
+474 A
-488 AVAESIRQ
+488 
-496 WGMLSPITVSPKD
+496 
-509 GNYRVVAGA
+509 
-518 KRVRAAA
+518 
-525 LAGMKEIMAYIQE
+525 
-538 DAAVSDQPDI
+538 I
-548 DVVRIRKT
+548 DVARIRKT
-556 VERCKDGYMEIADYN
+556 VDRCKSGYMEIADYN

-579 SRKKSVEVSNKED
+579 SRKKSVEVSKVED
-592 ALAFAKEVG
+592 AIAFAKEVG

-625 LGVKDLDT
+625 LGVKDLAT
-633 VAREFDRLI
+633 VEKEFNRLI

-658 TDVYIGAIRDPKFG
+658 TDVYIGAIKDPKFG
-672 HQVFFGLGGI
+672 HQIFFGLGGI
-682 FIEVLKDVESVL
+682 FIEVLKDVQSALAPISAAEA
-694 VPTNKEE
+694 KEA
-701 VLKKLKNLKGYKIL
+701 LTKLRGYKIL
-715 EGVRGQEGVNLDLYA
+715 QGVRGQEAVNIDLYA
-730 DQIVRVSALVQ
+730 DQIARVSALVQ

>member
-1 MIAKELLNPKS
+1 MIAKELLNPRS
-12 IVICGVSSDVHKPG
+12 IVICGASSDIHKPG
-26 GKALKNLLESPFKGQ
+26 GKALKNLLESSFSGP

-48 ETEVQGVKCYAKV
+48 ETEVQGIKCYAKV
-61 DDLPQVDCAILCI
+61 EDLPQVDCAILCI
-74 AAKFCTQTV
+74 AAKFCAQTV
-83 DVLAKEKGTKGFI
+83 DVLTQQKGTKGFI
-96 IISAGFS
+96 IVSAGFS

-116 VDTINSVGGSLIGPN
+116 VDSINAVGGSLIGPN
-131 CTGFLNTNYAGCFD
+131 CTGFLNTNYSGCFD
-145 TPIPT
+145 TPIPK

-172 GMSNGLKFNSVWAV
+172 GMTNGLKFNSVWAV

-198 EHLDETFDPER
+198 EHLDETFDPEK
-209 SSRVIMLYMEK
+209 SSHVIMLYMEK
-220 IGDPQRLLKHSRSLI
+220 VGDPQRLLKHSRSLI

-245 SGGSVAGSR
+245 SGGSAAGSR

-289 TVCAVFMYPELK
+289 TVCGVFMYPEIK
-301 GNRCAVVTHAG
+301 GNRCAVITHAG

-323 NGGMEVPSLKEHPKA
+323 NNGIEVPSLKEHPA
-338 PELLSKLFA
+338 SPALLEKLFG

-361 TAEQLGYILDAVEN
+361 TAEQLGYIIDTVEN
-375 DFDEIDFSVVIFGSP
+375 EYTDIDFSVVIFGSP
-390 GLFSNKEVYDLLD
+390 GLFSNREVYALLNE
-403 QKMRTCKKPIFPVL
+403 KMKTCQKPIFPVL
-417 PSIINVKEEIEDFI
+417 PSIINVKDEIQEFI
-431 AKGNINFP
+431 DMGNINFP

-446 AICKIYNT
+446 AICKVYNT
-454 PKPKTGIVE
+454 PKPQPENVE
-463 SLPIDKLIISP
+463 QP
-474 ANEPANEPDKDAVA
+474 A
-488 AVAESIRQ
+488 
-496 WGMLSPITVSPKD
+496 
-509 GNYRVVAGA
+509 
-518 KRVRAAA
+518 
-525 LAGMKEIMAYIQE
+525 
-538 DAAVSDQPDI
+538 I
-548 DVVRIRKT
+548 DVARIRKT
-556 VERCKDGYMEIADYN
+556 VERCKSGYMEIADYN

-579 SRKKSVEVSNKED
+579 SRKKSVEVSKVED

-625 LGVKDLDT
+625 LGVKDLAT
-633 VAREFDRLI
+633 VEKEFNRLI

-658 TDVYIGAIRDPKFG
+658 TDVYIGAIKDPKFG
-672 HQVFFGLGGI
+672 HQIFFGLGGI
-682 FIEVLKDVESVL
+682 FIEVLKDVQSALAPISAAEA
-694 VPTNKEE
+694 KEA
-701 VLKKLKNLKGYKIL
+701 LTKLRGYKIL
-715 EGVRGQEGVNLDLYA
+715 QGVRGQEAVNIDLYA
-730 DQIVRVSALVQ
+730 DQIARVSALVQ

>member
-1 MIAKELLNPKS
+1 MIAKELLNPRS
-12 IVICGVSSDVHKPG
+12 IVICGASSDIHKPG
-26 GKALKNLLESPFKGQ
+26 GKALKNLLESNFSGP

-48 ETEVQGVKCYAKV
+48 ETEVQGIKCYAKV
-61 DDLPQVDCAILCI
+61 EDLPQVDCAILCI
-74 AAKFCTQTV
+74 AAKFCAQTV
-83 DVLAKEKGTKGFI
+83 DVLTQQKGTKGFI
-96 IISAGFS
+96 IVSAGFS

-116 VDTINSVGGSLIGPN
+116 VDSINAVGGSLIGPN
-131 CTGFLNTNYAGCFD
+131 CTGFLNTNYSGCFD
-145 TPIPT
+145 TPIPK

-172 GMSNGLKFNSVWAV
+172 GMTNGLKFNSVWAV

-198 EHLDETFDPER
+198 EHLDETFDPEK
-209 SSRVIMLYMEK
+209 SSHVIMLYMEK
-220 IGDPQRLLKHSRSLI
+220 VGDPQRLLKHSRSLI

-245 SGGSVAGSR
+245 SGGSAAGSR

-289 TVCAVFMYPELK
+289 TVCGVFMYPEIK
-301 GNRCAVVTHAG
+301 GNRCAVITHAG

-323 NGGMEVPSLKEHPKA
+323 NNGIEVPSLKEHPA
-338 PELLSKLFA
+338 SPALLEKLFG

-361 TAEQLGYILDAVEN
+361 TAEQLGYIIDTVEN
-375 DFDEIDFSVVIFGSP
+375 EYTDIDFSVVIFGSP
-390 GLFSNKEVYDLLD
+390 GLFSNREVYALLNE
-403 QKMRTCKKPIFPVL
+403 KMKTCKKPIFPVL
-417 PSIINVKEEIEDFI
+417 PSIINVKDEIQEFI
-431 AKGNINFP
+431 DMGNINFP

-446 AICKIYNT
+446 AICKVYNT
-454 PKPKTGIVE
+454 PKPQPENVE
-463 SLPIDKLIISP
+463 QP
-474 ANEPANEPDKDAVA
+474 A
-488 AVAESIRQ
+488 
-496 WGMLSPITVSPKD
+496 
-509 GNYRVVAGA
+509 
-518 KRVRAAA
+518 
-525 LAGMKEIMAYIQE
+525 
-538 DAAVSDQPDI
+538 I
-548 DVVRIRKT
+548 DVARIRKT
-556 VERCKDGYMEIADYN
+556 VDRCKSGYMEIADYN

-579 SRKKSVEVSNKED
+579 SRKKSVEVSKVED
-592 ALAFAKEVG
+592 AIAFAKEVG

-625 LGVKDLDT
+625 LGVKDLTT
-633 VAREFDRLI
+633 VEKEFNRLI

-658 TDVYIGAIRDPKFG
+658 TDVYIGAIKDPKFG
-672 HQVFFGLGGI
+672 HQIFFGLGGI
-682 FIEVLKDVESVL
+682 FIEVLKDVQSALAPISAAEA
-694 VPTNKEE
+694 KEA
-701 VLKKLKNLKGYKIL
+701 LTKLRGYKIL
-715 EGVRGQEGVNLDLYA
+715 QGVRGQEAVNIDLYA
-730 DQIVRVSALVQ
+730 DQIARVSALVQ

>member
-1 MIAKELLNPKS
+1 MINPKLLNPQS
-12 IVICGVSSDVHKPG
+12 IVICGASSDIHKPG
-26 GKALKNLLESPFKGQ
+26 GKALKNLLESAFKGEI
-41 VYAVNPK
+41 YAVNPK
-48 ETEVQGVKCYAKV
+48 EAEVQGVKCYAKV

-74 AAKFCTQTV
+74 AAKFCAQTV
-83 DVLAKEKGTKGFI
+83 DVLAKEKGCRGFI

-103 EENAEGAAIEKHI
+103 EENEEGAAIEKHI

-131 CTGFLNTNYAGCFD
+131 CTGFLNTNYSGCFD
-145 TPIPT
+145 TPIPK

-198 EHLDETFDPER
+198 EHLDETFDPEK
-209 SSRVIMLYMEK
+209 SSHVIMLYMEK
-220 IGDPQRLLKHSRSLI
+220 IGDPMRLLKHSRSLI
-235 NKGCHIAAIK
+235 NKGCKIAAIK
-245 SGGSVAGSR
+245 SGGSAAGSR

-268 AVDALFRKAGIVR
+268 AVDALFQKAGIVR
-281 CQNRQELT
+281 CHNRQELT
-289 TVCAVFMYPELK
+289 TVCGVFMHPELK
-301 GNRCAVVTHAG
+301 GNRCAVITHAG

-323 NGGMEVPSLKEHPKA
+323 NGGMEVPPLKDHPA
-338 PELLSKLFA
+338 SPALLAKLFG

-361 TAEQLGYILDAVEN
+361 TAEQLGYIIDTVEN
-375 DFDEIDFSVVIFGSP
+375 EYDEIDFSVVIFGSP

-403 QKMRTCKKPIFPVL
+403 EKMKTCKKPIFPVL
-417 PSIINVKEEIEDFI
+417 PSIINVKQEIEDFI
-431 AKGNINFP
+431 AKGRINFP

-446 AICKIYNT
+446 ALVKVWNT
-454 PKPKTGIVE
+454 PKPQPENVE
-463 SLPIDKLIISP
+463 LPK
-474 ANEPANEPDKDAVA
+474 
-488 AVAESIRQ
+488 
-496 WGMLSPITVSPKD
+496 
-509 GNYRVVAGA
+509 
-518 KRVRAAA
+518 
-525 LAGMKEIMAYIQE
+525 
-538 DAAVSDQPDI
+538 I
-548 DVVRIRKT
+548 DVARIRAT
-556 VERCKDGYMEIADYN
+556 VDRCKDGYMEIADYN

-579 SRKKSVEVSNKED
+579 SRKKSVEVSKKED

-633 VAREFDRLI
+633 VAKEFDRLI

-672 HQVFFGLGGI
+672 HQIFFGLGGI
-682 FIEVLKDVESVL
+682 FIEVLKDVQSALAPITAAEA
-694 VPTNKEE
+694 KEM
-701 VLKKLKNLKGYKIL
+701 LTKLRGYKIL
-715 EGVRGQEGVNLDLYA
+715 QGVRGQEPVNLDLYA
-730 DQIVRVSALVQ
+730 DQVARVSALVQ

>member
-1 MIAKELLNPKS
+1 MINPKLLNPQS
-12 IVICGVSSDVHKPG
+12 IVVCGASSDIHKPG
-26 GKALKNLLESPFKGQ
+26 GKSLKNLLESPFKGQ
-41 VYAVNPK
+41 IYAVNPK

-74 AAKFCTQTV
+74 AAKFCAQTV
-83 DVLAKEKGTKGFI
+83 DVLAKEKGCRGFI
-96 IISAGFS
+96 IVSAGFS

-131 CTGFLNTNYAGCFD
+131 CTGFLNTNYSGCFD
-145 TPIPT
+145 TPIPK

-198 EHLDETFDPER
+198 EHLDETFDPEK
-209 SSRVIMLYMEK
+209 SSHVIMLYMEK
-220 IGDPQRLLKHSRSLI
+220 IGDPMRLLKHSRSLI

-245 SGGSVAGSR
+245 SGGSAAGSR

-281 CQNRQELT
+281 CHNRQELT
-289 TVCAVFMYPELK
+289 TVCGVFMHPEIK
-301 GNRCAVVTHAG
+301 GKRCAVITHAG

-323 NGGMEVPSLKEHPKA
+323 DGGMEVPPLKDHPA
-338 PELLSKLFA
+338 SPALLAKLFG

-361 TAEQLGYILDAVEN
+361 TAEQLGYIIDTVEN
-375 DFDEIDFSVVIFGSP
+375 EYDEIDFSVVIFGSP

-403 QKMRTCKKPIFPVL
+403 EKMKTCKKPIFPVL
-417 PSIINVKEEIEDFI
+417 PSIINVKEEINDFI
-431 AKGNINFP
+431 AKGRINFP

-446 AICKIYNT
+446 AICKVYNT
-454 PKPKTGIVE
+454 PKPQPEHVE
-463 SLPIDKLIISP
+463 LPK
-474 ANEPANEPDKDAVA
+474 
-488 AVAESIRQ
+488 
-496 WGMLSPITVSPKD
+496 
-509 GNYRVVAGA
+509 
-518 KRVRAAA
+518 
-525 LAGMKEIMAYIQE
+525 
-538 DAAVSDQPDI
+538 I
-548 DVVRIRKT
+548 DVARIRKT

-579 SRKKSVEVSNKED
+579 SRKKSVEVSKKED

-633 VAREFDRLI
+633 VAKEFDRLI

-658 TDVYIGAIRDPKFG
+658 IDVYIGAIKDPKFG
-672 HQVFFGLGGI
+672 HQIFFGLGGI
-682 FIEVLKDVESVL
+682 FIEVLKDVQSALAPITAAEA
-694 VPTNKEE
+694 KEM
-701 VLKKLKNLKGYKIL
+701 LTKLKGYKIL
-715 EGVRGQEGVNLDLYA
+715 QGVRGQEGVNLDLYA
-730 DQIVRVSALVQ
+730 DQVARVSALVQ

>member
-1 MIAKELLNPKS
+1 MINPKLLNPQS
-12 IVICGVSSDVHKPG
+12 IVVCGASSDIHKPG
-26 GKALKNLLESPFKGQ
+26 GKALKNLLESAFKGQ

-74 AAKFCTQTV
+74 AAKFCAQTV
-83 DVLAKEKGTKGFI
+83 DVLTQQKGTRGFI
-96 IISAGFS
+96 IVSAGFS
-103 EENAEGAAIEKHI
+103 EESHEGAEIEKHI
-116 VDTINSVGGSLIGPN
+116 VDAINAVGGSLIGPN
-131 CTGFLNTNYAGCFD
+131 CTGFLNTNYSGCFD
-145 TPIPT
+145 TPIPK

-198 EHLDETFDPER
+198 EHLDETFNPET
-209 SSRVIMLYMEK
+209 SSHVIMLYMEK
-220 IGDPQRLLKHSRSLI
+220 IGDPMRLLKHSRNLI

-245 SGGSVAGSR
+245 SGGSAAGSR

-268 AVDALFRKAGIVR
+268 AVDALFQKAGIVR
-281 CQNRQELT
+281 CHNRQELT
-289 TVCAVFMYPELK
+289 TVCGVFMHPELK
-301 GNRCAVVTHAG
+301 GKRCAVITHAG

-323 NGGMEVPSLKEHPKA
+323 NGGMEVPPLKDHPA
-338 PELLSKLFA
+338 SPALLAKLFG

-361 TAEQLGYILDAVEN
+361 TAEQLGYIIDTVEN
-375 DFDEIDFSVVIFGSP
+375 EYDEIDFSVVIFGSP

-403 QKMRTCKKPIFPVL
+403 EKMKTCKKPIFPVL
-417 PSIINVKEEIEDFI
+417 PSIINVKDEINDFI
-431 AKGNINFP
+431 AKGRINFP

-446 AICKIYNT
+446 ALVKVYNT
-454 PKPKTGIVE
+454 PKPQPEHVE
-463 SLPIDKLIISP
+463 LP
-474 ANEPANEPDKDAVA
+474 
-488 AVAESIRQ
+488 Q
-496 WGMLSPITVSPKD
+496 
-509 GNYRVVAGA
+509 
-518 KRVRAAA
+518 
-525 LAGMKEIMAYIQE
+525 
-538 DAAVSDQPDI
+538 I
-548 DVVRIRKT
+548 DVARIRKT
-556 VERCKDGYMEIADYN
+556 IDKCGNCYMEIADYN

-579 SRKKSVEVSNKED
+579 SRKKSVEVSQKED

-601 CSKDVPLVM
+601 CSKEVPLVM

-625 LGVKDLDT
+625 LNVKDVDT
-633 VAREFDRLI
+633 VSKEFDRLMAI
-642 VIPETYAVEMY
+642 KDTYAVEMY

-658 TDVYIGAIRDPKFG
+658 TDVYIGAIRDDKFG
-672 HQVFFGLGGI
+672 HQIFFGLGGI
-682 FIEVLKDVESVL
+682 FIEVLKDVQSALAPITAAEAKDML
-694 VPTNKEE
+694 T
-701 VLKKLKNLKGYKIL
+701 KLRGYKIL
-715 EGVRGQEGVNLDLYA
+715 QGVRGQEPVNIDLYA
-730 DQIVRVSALVQ
+730 DQVARVSALVQ

>member
-1 MIAKELLNPKS
+1 MINPKLLNPQS
-12 IVICGVSSDVHKPG
+12 IVVCGASSDIHKPG
-26 GKALKNLLESPFKGQ
+26 GKALKNLLESAFQGQ

-74 AAKFCTQTV
+74 AAKFCAQTV
-83 DVLAKEKGTKGFI
+83 DVLTQQKGTKGFI

-103 EENAEGAAIEKHI
+103 EENEEGAAIEKHI
-116 VDTINSVGGSLIGPN
+116 VDAINAVGGSLIGPN
-131 CTGFLNTNYAGCFD
+131 CTGFLNTNYSGCFD
-145 TPIPT
+145 TPIPK

-198 EHLDETFDPER
+198 EHLDETFDPEK
-209 SSRVIMLYMEK
+209 SSHVIMLYMEK
-220 IGDPQRLLKHSRSLI
+220 IGDPMRLLKHSRSLI

-245 SGGSVAGSR
+245 SGGSAAGSR

-268 AVDALFRKAGIVR
+268 AVDALFQKAGIVR

-289 TVCAVFMYPELK
+289 TVCGVFMHPEIK
-301 GNRCAVVTHAG
+301 GKRCAVITHAG

-323 NGGMEVPSLKEHPKA
+323 NGGMEVPSLKEHPA
-338 PELLSKLFA
+338 SPALLAKLFG

-361 TAEQLGYILDAVEN
+361 TAEQLGYIIDTVEN
-375 DFDEIDFSVVIFGSP
+375 EYTDIDFSVVIFGSP

-403 QKMRTCKKPIFPVL
+403 EKMKTCKKPIFPVL
-417 PSIINVKEEIEDFI
+417 PSIINVKDEIADFI
-431 AKGNINFP
+431 AKGRINFP

-446 AICKIYNT
+446 AICKVYNT
-454 PKPKTGIVE
+454 PKPQPENVE
-463 SLPIDKLIISP
+463 LPK
-474 ANEPANEPDKDAVA
+474 
-488 AVAESIRQ
+488 
-496 WGMLSPITVSPKD
+496 
-509 GNYRVVAGA
+509 
-518 KRVRAAA
+518 
-525 LAGMKEIMAYIQE
+525 
-538 DAAVSDQPDI
+538 I
-548 DVVRIRKT
+548 DVARIRAT
-556 VERCKDGYMEIADYN
+556 VDRCKDGYMEIADYN

-579 SRKKSVEVSNKED
+579 SRKKSVEVSKKED

-633 VAREFDRLI
+633 VAKEFDRLI

-658 TDVYIGAIRDPKFG
+658 TDVYIGAIKDPKFG
-672 HQVFFGLGGI
+672 HQIFFGLGGI
-682 FIEVLKDVESVL
+682 FIEVLKDVQSALAPITAAEA
-694 VPTNKEE
+694 KEM
-701 VLKKLKNLKGYKIL
+701 LTKLRGYKIL
-715 EGVRGQEGVNLDLYA
+715 QGVRGQEPVNLDLYA
-730 DQIVRVSALVQ
+730 DQIARVSALVQ